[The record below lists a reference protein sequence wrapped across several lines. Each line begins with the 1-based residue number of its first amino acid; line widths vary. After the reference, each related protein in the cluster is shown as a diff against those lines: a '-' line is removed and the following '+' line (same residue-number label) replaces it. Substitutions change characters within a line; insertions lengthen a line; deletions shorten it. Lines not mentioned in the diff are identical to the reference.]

1 MATFYFSN
9 DRVIDLD
16 FCEKYHKQVEVNGDL
31 MNRLKTAGEYIS
43 SKADEIKASNDLGV
57 LDTMCDYLMD
67 AIDMI
72 LCDGE
77 ADKILEQKPGYSVFD
92 VIEVFRYIS
101 DEVNKGIEGFASTY
115 GKEAVTP
122 PMNPPM
128 NRAQRRATARHTHE
142 ITIPPHNHNLYH

>member
-16 FCEKYHKQVEVNGDL
+16 FCEKYHKQIDVNGDL
-31 MNRLKTAGEYIS
+31 MNRLETAGEYIS
-43 SKADEIKASNDLGV
+43 GKDNEIKASNDPAT
-57 LDTMCDYLMD
+57 LDTMCDYVMD

-72 LCDGE
+72 LGEGE
-77 ADKILEQKPGYSVFD
+77 ADKILELKPGYSVFD
-92 VIEVFRYIS
+92 AIEVFKYIF
-101 DEVNKGIEGFASTY
+101 DEINKGIEGFTSTY

-128 NRAQRRATARHTHE
+128 NRAQRRAAARHSHE
-142 ITIPPHNHNLYH
+142 LAIPPYNHNLYH